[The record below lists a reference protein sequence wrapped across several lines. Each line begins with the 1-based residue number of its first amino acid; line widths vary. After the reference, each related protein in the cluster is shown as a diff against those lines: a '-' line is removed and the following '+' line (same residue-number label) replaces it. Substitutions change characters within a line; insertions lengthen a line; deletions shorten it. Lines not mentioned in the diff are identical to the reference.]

1 MDKIVRI
8 IEKTTNEIIF
18 VYPANTL
25 NTYDEAWESAV
36 KAGVVNAMQR
46 LDYRIVIVE
55 NLNSNML

>member
-18 VYPANTL
+18 VSPAKTL

-36 KAGVVNAMQR
+36 KVGVVNAMQR
-46 LDYRIVIVE
+46 LDYMIVIVE

>member
-8 IEKTTNEIIF
+8 IEKTTSEIIF
-18 VYPANTL
+18 VYPAKTW

-46 LDYRIVIVE
+46 LDYIIVIVE
-55 NLNSNML
+55 NINSNML